1 MVFRIEPD
9 GPAEAYRTYR
19 IASRRSERRVVSCRD
34 FGCERYERGW
44 LTRLD
49 VSTGPGA
56 RVAAWVR
63 DSSGRKFT
71 MTQEGNEV
79 VFLFPPGQQCFELH
93 WYAPAL
99 YVVQGGDWRGNPRGV
114 PPRVHANIQDWVD
127 DYAENQRQ
135 VIDRVNRG

>member
-19 IASRRSERRVVSCRD
+19 IASRRAERRVVSCRE

-44 LTRLD
+44 MTRLD
-49 VSTGPGA
+49 VGTDAGA

-63 DSSGRKFT
+63 DSSGRRFT
-71 MTQEGNEV
+71 MTQVGTEV
-79 VFLFPPGQQCFELH
+79 TFLFPPGQQCFEPH

-114 PPRVHANIQDWVD
+114 SPQIFANVQDWANSF
-127 DYAENQRQ
+127 AENQQ
-135 VIDRVNRG
+135 KVIERVNRG